1 MREINPFLLP
11 NLANLSYE
19 IPSGVADDHF
29 HVDWQRGI
37 VTTRGQFDRESQSRY
52 VLPIYVRDANRM
64 SMSPA
69 TAVRKQR
76 SSESNAEQINAQ
88 HFDVGTLIISIG
100 DVNDNAP
107 EFRPGACYGLS
118 VPENSDTAIIHT
130 VVASDA
136 DEGPNAELVYSI
148 VGESPRANP
157 LQCLLH
163 QSFSLSSFQVAMWAT
178 SSA

>member
-1 MREINPFLLP
+1 M
-11 NLANLSYE
+11 
-19 IPSGVADDHF
+19 
-29 HVDWQRGI
+29 
-37 VTTRGQFDRESQSRY
+37 TTRGQFDRESQARY
-52 VLPIYVRDANRM
+52 VLPIYVRDANRV

-69 TAVRKQR
+69 SAVRKQR
-76 SSESNAEQINAQ
+76 SSESNAELINAQ
-88 HFDVGTLIISIG
+88 HFDVATLIVSIG

-148 VGESPRANP
+148 VGMLRPNP
-157 LQCLLH
+157 LSNHSIPLH
-163 QSFSLSSFQVAMWAT
+163 IFNSFFYVTPFYIILFSFIYLFLT
-178 SSA
+178 SSKPLIPFHIYSTLTPSLFRWQCG

>member
-1 MREINPFLLP
+1 M
-11 NLANLSYE
+11 
-19 IPSGVADDHF
+19 ADDHF

-88 HFDVGTLIISIG
+88 HFDVATLIISIG

-148 VGESPRANP
+148 VGKSPTLNP
-157 LQCLLH
+157 PPMASLASLLPLPSSWQCG
-163 QSFSLSSFQVAMWAT
+163 QQVQHRCPHG
-178 SSA
+178 

>member
-1 MREINPFLLP
+1 MVSGGIRKQLLLFKTNPILIFFIFP
-11 NLANLSYE
+11 YSTANLSYE

-37 VTTRGQFDRESQSRY
+37 VTTRGQFDRESQARY

-64 SMSPA
+64 AMSPA
-69 TAVRKQR
+69 SAVRKQR
-76 SSESNAEQINAQ
+76 SSESNAELINAQ
-88 HFDVGTLIISIG
+88 HFDVATLIVTIG

-148 VGESPRANP
+148 IGK
-157 LQCLLH
+157 L
-163 QSFSLSSFQVAMWAT
+163 
-178 SSA
+178 